1 MRVRAARGAGTRNR
15 GRRQVAEI
23 RSFRGIRFD
32 QARAGD
38 ISALISPPYD
48 VISPEL
54 RSELHRR
61 NDYNFVRLVLGQ
73 DLPGDDASHNRF
85 TRAGDSLREW
95 LTRGVL
101 SRDELP
107 SLYRL
112 TVEYEL
118 RGVRKTLHGITALV
132 RLHPYEHGVV
142 LPHEKTL
149 QGPKEGLRQ
158 LMIETGCNLDSVWM
172 MYEDNE
178 GGVRGAMES
187 IRWSPLVS
195 GARDTAGTVYSLE
208 SCSDTD
214 AIESI
219 ASALRD
225 QPLIIADGHHR
236 YETAMGYAREMD
248 QAHPD
253 ADRRP
258 WQYVMA
264 TLVWTDAPGLTVL
277 PTHRVI
283 RGLSSD
289 VIDSLPDF
297 LSEKY
302 DLTAVREDELDAALE
317 REPSSSFAWWDG
329 SRSVLARPKLPVDA
343 TAAELLQQNVLAQQF
358 GFDIEHL
365 KTDPRIAYVEEAQQA
380 LALVRDGGYQA
391 AFLLKPVPVRTITRY
406 AQEGRCLPQKSTYFY
421 PKLAS
426 GLVMREIGEESRVV
440 A

>member
-1 MRVRAARGAGTRNR
+1 MGMRAAKGAGTRIR
-15 GRRQVAEI
+15 GRGQVAEI

-32 QARAGD
+32 QAKAGD
-38 ISALISPPYD
+38 ISGLISPPYD
-48 VISPEL
+48 VISPAQ
-54 RSELHRR
+54 SEDLHSR
-61 NDYNFVRLVLGQ
+61 NEYNFVRLVLGQ
-73 DLPGDDASHNRF
+73 ELPGDDDSHSRF

-95 LTRGVL
+95 LSRGVL
-101 SRDELP
+101 SRDERQ

-132 RLHPYEHGVV
+132 RLHPYDGGIV

-178 GGVRGAMES
+178 GRARGAMET
-187 IRWSPLVS
+187 IRWTPLVS
-195 GARDTAGTVYSLE
+195 GARDAAGTAYSLE
-208 SCSDTD
+208 SCSDPEG
-214 AIESI
+214 IESI
-219 ASALRD
+219 VSALSD

-236 YETAMGYAREMD
+236 YETALGYAREMD
-248 QAHPD
+248 LAHPN
-253 ADRRP
+253 ADQRP

-264 TLVWTDAPGLTVL
+264 TLVWTDDPGLTVL

-283 RGLSSD
+283 RGLPQE
-289 VIDSLPDF
+289 VIDSLPDR

-329 SRSVLARPKLPVDA
+329 SRSLLARPKLPVDA

-380 LALVRDGGYQA
+380 LALVRDEGYQA

-406 AQEGRCLPQKSTYFY
+406 AQEGRCLPQKSTYFF

-440 A
+440 V